1 MSRLLIRRGRVID
14 PSQSFDRRTDL
25 LLVDGRV
32 AAYDAVDAEA
42 EVIDADG
49 CLVVPG
55 LIDMAVELREPGCE
69 EDETIESGTAVA
81 IAGGYTS

>member
-25 LLVDGRV
+25 LLDDGRV
-32 AAYDAVDAEA
+32 AAYDAVDSEA
-42 EVIDADG
+42 DVIDADG

-55 LIDMAVELREPGCE
+55 LIDLGAELREPVLVGLELCCGICY
-69 EDETIESGTAVA
+69 DRAL
-81 IAGGYTS
+81 